1 MHRLPISSTIYKR
14 YNMQIIS
21 EFFSLFVTNMHK
33 KLVNLKCFM
42 IQNDTIGL
50 CIRRNNDNELKCPK
64 CNQTLVQYHMII
76 DT

>member
-1 MHRLPISSTIYKR
+1 
-14 YNMQIIS
+14 MQIIS

-64 CNQTLVQYHMII
+64 CNQTLVQYHTIEVIYRYI
-76 DT
+76 DVLTS